1 MKKKSLLLLFILLLA
16 ACGEKDE
23 KTKSTF
29 YKKEVIPSIYYTL
42 AVHHVING
50 DFTNPPKPG
59 LIEKGQTIRI
69 TATIENTGKTDYKFG
84 GNPCSGDLT
93 VSLSKGEKKVPG
105 TGDITADFCIESY
118 VEHVLKAGE
127 KITASAKFN
136 LKGVEPGVYKLSS
149 SYANQQFVK
158 ELEIIDSP

>member
-1 MKKKSLLLLFILLLA
+1 MRKKSLLLLFILLLA

-42 AVHHVING
+42 AVHYVIDDNLI
-50 DFTNPPKPG
+50 NLPKSG
-59 LIEKGQTIRI
+59 LVEKDQTIQI
-69 TATIENTGKTDYKFG
+69 TATVENTGKTDYKFG

-105 TGDITADFCIESY
+105 TGDITAHFCIESY
-118 VEHVLKAGE
+118 VEHVLKANE
-127 KITASAKFN
+127 KITASAEFN
-136 LKGVEPGVYKLSS
+136 LKDVESGVYKLSS